1 MARYVYFQ
9 VAFYV
14 QLAIIF
20 LYITTTA
27 YTAYLEFETL
37 NTERLKN

>member
-20 LYITTTA
+20 FYITINT
-27 YTAYLEFETL
+27 YTA
-37 NTERLKN
+37 